1 MKPSPPQTVRCG
13 RCGSD
18 QRFAPGVSGMLCRA
32 CTGKIV
38 LRAALTSSEPP
49 GSRWGRPQSAAPS
62 RDVMRKHSKKRA
74 LLDGTAAF
82 EELRALQ
89 RQLSW
94 TAAFVP
100 FLGPWL
106 IQWKELKTQQEKKQ
120 LRRRCLLVAN
130 FTLSCL
136 TALVIAGEPRRV
148 PPDKRAEAEIRVLGG
163 IVQEFRARTGAYP
176 DVAAWART
184 LDLGD
189 PRYLDPWGRPYLYIG
204 RNDHAMIG
212 TLGRDNVEGGTGPD
226 SDVWQTFAPEAAS
239 S

>member
-32 CTGKIV
+32 CTGMIV
-38 LRAALTSSEPP
+38 LPAALTSSEPP

-62 RDVMRKHSKKRA
+62 RDVMRKHSEKRA

-106 IQWKELKTQQEKKQ
+106 IQWKELKTQQEKK
-120 LRRRCLLVAN
+120 
-130 FTLSCL
+130 
-136 TALVIAGEPRRV
+136 
-148 PPDKRAEAEIRVLGG
+148 
-163 IVQEFRARTGAYP
+163 
-176 DVAAWART
+176 
-184 LDLGD
+184 
-189 PRYLDPWGRPYLYIG
+189 
-204 RNDHAMIG
+204 
-212 TLGRDNVEGGTGPD
+212 
-226 SDVWQTFAPEAAS
+226 
-239 S
+239 